1 MNNAKNRYWFRR
13 LVKMTGIAGLAVI
26 ALGLAAAAGCT
37 KTNAPVENNMVKLA
51 RLDCRSPFVFVTDSC
66 QTADAAADAEAFVSA
81 VENYLNAKITR
92 VSGSEPDKFGKYIF
106 AFGSYD
112 VPECASLMNSL
123 QKNEYAIKVFQGN
136 GELEKPEIIVAVAFN
151 GGLAR
156 RAAISTL
163 LYQCNMGIDV
173 YDGSL
178 SIPLNSDY
186 KASVS
191 ADDLIT
197 TTDVSLRDP
206 CILPDDGVYYMYG
219 TGWKYFI
226 NNSRELDGPWE
237 GPHPCVS
244 EKPAD
249 SDSQYWAP
257 EVHKYG
263 DAYYMFTTYHK
274 IDNDHR
280 GCVIYRSETPEG
292 PFEMW
297 SDGHVTPSD
306 WDCIDGTLYVDR
318 SGQPWMVFVH
328 EWTGTADN
336 IGRMS
341 IAKLSPDLKKL
352 ITEPK
357 DIFMATDTT
366 WATGTITDGPWLYTT
381 KGGDLL
387 MIWSNFD
394 EAGYAVGIAKSSNG
408 KIDGKWTQLDYQLY
422 SNKFAD
428 SYDGGHGMIFCGIN
442 GGLFLSIHSPNGKT
456 GERETLAVTV
466 PLQEF
471 GNMLFWDFGLVM
483 NLRAADPG

>member
-1 MNNAKNRYWFRR
+1 MKRVKSSCGFRKIIK
-13 LVKMTGIAGLAVI
+13 LTGIAGLAVM
-26 ALGLAAAAGCT
+26 ALGLGAAAGCT
-37 KTNAPVENNMVKLA
+37 KTNDPISGDMIVIAEK
-51 RLDCRSPFVFVTDSC
+51 DCRSPFVFVTDSYPS
-66 QTADAAADAEAFVSA
+66 ADAAADAEAFVSA
-81 VENYLNAKITR
+81 IENKLHAKIQR
-92 VSGSEPDKFGKYIF
+92 VSPDKPEKFGKYVF

-112 VPECASLMNSL
+112 VPECASLMTSL
-123 QKNEYAIKVFQGN
+123 QKNEYAIKVIKA
-136 GELEKPEIIVAVAFN
+136 GEGSGRPEVIVAVGFN

-156 RAAISTL
+156 RAAIDQL
-163 LYQCNMGIDV
+163 LKYCTTGIDTHT
-173 YDGSL
+173 GGF
-178 SIPLNSDY
+178 SIPSGTDY
-186 KASVS
+186 KGSVKS
-191 ADDLIT
+191 GDLII

-206 CILPDDGVYYMYG
+206 CILLENGVYYMYG
-219 TGWKYFI
+219 TGWKYYK
-226 NNSRELDGPWE
+226 NTSGNLQGPWE
-237 GPHPCVS
+237 GPYQCVT

-249 SDSQYWAP
+249 SDKEYWAP
-257 EVHKYG
+257 EVHKYNG
-263 DAYYMFTTYHK
+263 AYYMFTTYHK

-280 GCVIYRSETPEG
+280 GCVIFRSETPDG

-297 SDGHVTPSD
+297 SEGHVTPGD
-306 WDCIDGTLYVDR
+306 WDCIDATLYVDN

-357 DIFMATDTT
+357 DIFMATETT

-408 KIDGKWTQLDYQLY
+408 KIDGKWSQLDYQLY

-428 SYDGGHGMIFCGIN
+428 SFDGGHGMIFRDAHGE
-442 GGLFLSIHSPNGKT
+442 LYLSIHSPNGSSEK
-456 GERETLAVTV
+456 RKTLAVTV
-466 PLQEF
+466 HLKEE
-471 GNMLFWDFGLVM
+471 GNMLFWDFW
-483 NLRAADPG
+483 ADRELIS